1 MTKTFLVLISCTVV
15 AAFVGLLRINP
26 ANARP
31 AYYKAFT
38 KTYVGEE
45 KTDAQKSLAENIKR
59 VKGCNVCH
67 DPRKDADG
75 IVSKKNR
82 NPFGMQL
89 AKLLSKE
96 DQKNSKKILESLTKV
111 ETVKLKGSEKTVAEM
126 LKSGKLPFEYKEE
139 KEEKK

>member
-1 MTKTFLVLISCTVV
+1 MKKICLGLATCIVM
-15 AAFVGLLRINP
+15 AAFIGLLRINP
-26 ANARP
+26 VNARP
-31 AYYKAFT
+31 AYYKAFK

-45 KTDAQKSLAENIKR
+45 KTDAQKSLAKEIKR
-59 VKGCNVCH
+59 VEGCNVCH

-96 DQKNSKKILESLTKV
+96 DQKNSKKILESFAKV
-111 ETVKLKGSEKTVAEM
+111 EKVKLEGCKETIGET